1 MTINFNVDPYFD
13 DYEDAKGFLRVLFR
27 PSYSVQARELTQ
39 LQTILQEQVSRFG
52 DHIFKNGSMVIPGS
66 VNVDNKVH
74 FMKLD
79 DLFNNES
86 VTSYLT
92 QFRSKIVTG
101 ETSGVKAVVI
111 DTSECSCMVPGDSD
125 IPTLYFK
132 IEDTAADGTTKRFIP
147 GETIT
152 ALAADN
158 TTTNNYRLETNQAN
172 DISVSIRTF
181 GDNGNVGTSY
191 AGDEVTDVL
200 GYGYGVEVKQ
210 GIYYVDGFF
219 VQNEELHLYI
229 GRFNNTPTARV
240 GFEVVEEIVTPEE
253 DPSLLDNAQGSNNFV
268 APGAHRYKIDLQLR
282 RLPVGSIDE
291 IKFIELLRVVNGRV
305 QHKVEK
311 ATYSEIEKTFAR
323 RTFDESGNYEV
334 NKFRLSVREHLSEND
349 NGGVYPVRPDT
360 NVDPLQTYGNE
371 DQIVLVIDPGKAYVN
386 GYEVEGTI
394 SQFIAVDKARPVNGD
409 EGGHIVRLDDQPIAT
424 QVGNYVLVTKVLG
437 DPSIEDYVQL
447 YLYDGTSDQ
456 NIAGTDIGTATNQ
469 TKSAPIGTA
478 RVRGIELSDTNYT
491 SPATYRLSLFDI
503 HMDEG
508 YTFERDVRWM
518 TDTPNNPVPFT
529 VYIEVDHENGSKIA
543 VDGSIAATS
552 TGSTITGSGTRFVD
566 DFKIGDPVYGG
577 TELLGWVTAV
587 NSQTELVFGGVQ
599 GSGTVSNVLGE
610 QIFRGI
616 SRLNEADKSSLIFP
630 TGYDATR
637 TLLGYDTATGQ
648 DVIKSSTQ
656 VVRRQQTISSDLNS
670 VVTLQLANQNEF
682 FLSESDLENF
692 FLIDQTTNEVEVI
705 SSSDI
710 SFVNPATR
718 KEVTINVSNPSRSYF
733 FIYSVLQV
741 NAAASARTKQKATT
755 TQTFTTRKN
764 STAKRLKL
772 GHADIFEIVSVKM
785 NAGDF
790 DQTDFSNAI
799 DITDRYRLDNGQR
812 ATHYQAGEAILKDGA
827 TSPSGSVQ
835 IEYVYYAYGNA
846 GNYFSV
852 DSYVDTDYEDIPA
865 FEIQTSTGNTIT
877 TFLHDAIDYR
887 PVIEGANAYHPE
899 LPKIGTDF
907 NTSISYYVPRQDK
920 IVLDSVGRVNVVK
933 GVPSINPRQPEDPK
947 EGMVLATLLMP
958 AYTKNS
964 ADVKIFQR
972 DNRRYTMKD
981 IGNIERRVANLEY
994 YVSLNMLE
1002 KETQAYTIKDGVTGL
1017 DRFKNGFIVDPF
1029 LGHGIGDVQHPDYRI
1044 SVDKSKGVL
1053 RPMHFTEAV
1062 EIIENLESTQQ
1073 RTSRN
1078 YQRTGDILTLPYT
1091 EERFIFNPNG
1101 SRTIDV
1107 NPYKIGAF
1115 KGEVTLNPAG
1125 DNWKETDR
1133 RPDLQ
1138 VSDDNGFDA
1147 IQYLAEELG
1156 VTGTEWEEWQ
1166 NNWTG
1171 RSVERERWE
1180 TGNRNQRRQT
1190 VTGYERTT
1198 VTETGTA
1205 SREGIRTSLTSS
1217 VNSMDYGDRIVDV
1230 SYMPYIRP
1238 RPVLYTVKNLKANTR
1253 FFSFF
1258 DDTRVD
1264 AEYIQ
1269 PADIFKVTKQ
1279 TGAVQN
1285 VWNPTLVNNQ
1295 ILADSTARAYNG
1307 EIQPSYSIGDVIR
1320 NPVHLPVVIQSIA
1333 NVTNPT
1339 GAQSFSLTVADATGI
1354 SVGHH
1359 VELYNLAPERTSPSA
1374 PSLDAF
1380 AGRSFRTTITNPTKN
1395 TSREINRKRFLVS
1408 NVSGT
1413 TVTLRNIDGTLV
1425 EPFSAY
1431 DSTAY
1436 AAGDGARLQ
1445 RLQASGVVAFEGVAE
1460 SDDTKFI
1467 HVVNIKNG
1475 FAIGEN
1481 ISGDADIGGGSRNQA
1496 VLNEINGNSVNT
1508 SLPVMKK
1515 VGDAIRTDL
1524 WGSCV
1529 GTFFIPEG
1537 TFRTG
1542 ERSLKFIDNISNSD
1556 ADFDSKGTAIYAAT
1570 GLTLAKERTV
1580 VNSRDIQFVEDRLY
1594 EEIPIRRTTTST
1606 RQLYSFYTGHDPV
1619 AQTFVVSSEGGAMV
1633 SSVDVYF
1640 SEAGNRPI
1648 TVEFRTTNNG
1658 VPTSKIIPFTTS
1670 TKNPEE
1676 INVSDDGSVPTNF
1689 KFAAPV
1695 YLLDNE
1701 TYALVVKTDEPGCQ
1715 MFVSELGKT
1724 DIVTQ
1729 NIITSQPL
1737 TGSLYLSQ
1745 NSREF
1750 EVNPLL
1756 DMKFT
1761 MYRCEFDTSI
1771 RATVELKATPPLNAN
1786 LVRDPFEFAPNS
1798 SKVRVYHRN
1807 HGFSAG
1813 DTVVISEVADGFYGA
1828 SSNLQGAP
1836 APLLN
1841 GSHTVQ
1847 SDGITNNSFI
1857 IELATQDAN
1866 GNSLLTGTIADFV
1879 NGRYGGVGVKATRQL
1894 WADYQFIKSNDVAFQ
1909 DTTLQWYVDAED
1921 ASGSRTGYQA
1931 TLANETHEFPNRQ
1944 IVKSFENQ
1952 RILTQSPLIKAP
1964 SLKIRANM
1972 SSGNSA
1978 VSPIIDLQKLSVYAI
1993 QNLIDNQNA
2002 DALNVDELDSKV
2014 ILNDNTIVAGDAVLA
2029 GTGTITSSNSTNTVT
2044 GVGTKFETE
2053 VRVGDIIRSSA
2064 GAAVGV
2070 VSQINSDTD
2079 LDLYVVG
2086 QVTLTGAQYSI
2097 VAPGEL
2103 RATNT
2108 NGKGTLKVWIDS
2120 ADNAMANITIGSQM
2134 KLNNFS
2140 FLTGTY
2146 QVENILEYA
2155 NSARYAGSNDGNVVE
2170 LTLTGELPVKNTNT
2184 VFVNLIHDFI
2194 EFELSGSY
2202 TISSGSDVLNAA
2214 GVTQAQLTSEVNA
2227 GDLIVAFDDYEV
2239 TTPFGANLEYMTRQV
2254 LGTVDAVGTD
2264 IALTANATITPNTPN
2279 RAYVRKSLTDW
2290 EVVELVGFVDDY
2302 APTGATNAANYVTR
2316 PLVLQEP
2323 ADSIRW
2329 IFEANIPQY
2338 TTLQVWY
2345 KTYTAGDNP
2354 EVLRWRQAEFNP
2366 LTKDAVD
2373 IFSEREVNV
2382 IDIDEFTI
2390 VQMKFVMKSSNST
2403 YVPKVRNL
2411 RMITHS

>member
-13 DYEDAKGFLRVLFR
+13 DYDAAKGFLRVLFR
-27 PSYSVQARELTQ
+27 PGYSVQGRELTQ

-101 ETSGVKAVVI
+101 ETSGVKAVII
-111 DTSECSCMVPGDSD
+111 DTSECNCMVAGDSD

-152 ALAADN
+152 AYAADN
-158 TTTNNYRLETNQAN
+158 TVTNNYRLETNQAN
-172 DISVSIRTF
+172 DVSVSIRTF

-191 AGDEVTDVL
+191 NGDEVTDVL

-210 GIYYVDGFF
+210 GIYYIDGFF

-268 APGAHRYKIDLQLR
+268 APGAHRYKIALQMK
-282 RLPVGSIDE
+282 RLDIGSIDE
-291 IKFIELLRVVNGRV
+291 IKFIELLRVVKGRV

-311 ATYSEIEKTFAR
+311 ATYNEIEKTFAR

-334 NKFRLSVREHLSEND
+334 NKFRLSVREHLD
-349 NGGVYPVRPDT
+349 LDGNGGVYPPQPLVGI
-360 NVDPLQTYGNE
+360 DPLQTYGNE
-371 DQIVLVIDPGKAYVN
+371 DQIALVIDPGKAYVN

-409 EGGHIVRLDDQPIAT
+409 EGNHIVRLDDQPVAT
-424 QVGNYVLVTKVLG
+424 QVGNYCLVTKVLG
-437 DPSIEDYVQL
+437 DPSIEDYVKL
-447 YLYDGTSDQ
+447 YLYDGTSSQ
-456 NIAGTDIGTATNQ
+456 NIAGTSIGTATNQ
-469 TKSAPIGTA
+469 SKSAPIGTA
-478 RVRGIELSDTNYT
+478 RVRGIELADSSYAY
-491 SPATYRLSLFDI
+491 PATYRLSLFDI
-503 HMDEG
+503 QMDEG

-529 VYIEVDHENGSKIA
+529 VYMELDHANGAKVSA
-543 VDGSIAATS
+543 DGSISSSS
-552 TGSTITGSGTRFVD
+552 TGNTITGSGTRFVD
-566 DFKIGDPVYGG
+566 DFKVGDPVFGG
-577 TELLGWVTAV
+577 SVYLGLVTDV
-587 NSQTELVFGGVQ
+587 ISQT
-599 GSGTVSNVLGE
+599 SMDITGTVSSALGE
-610 QIFRGI
+610 SLFRGI
-616 SRLNEADKSSLIFP
+616 SRLYEPEKASLIFP

-656 VVRRQQTISSDLNS
+656 VVRRQQTIASDLNS

-682 FLSESDLENF
+682 FLSNSDLENF
-692 FLIDQTTNEVEVI
+692 FLIDQTTNEVEEI
-705 SSSDI
+705 TASDI

-718 KEVTINVSNPSRSYF
+718 KEITISVSNPSRSYF
-733 FIYSVLQV
+733 FIYSVLQI

-755 TQTFTTRKN
+755 TQNFLTRKN
-764 STAKRLKL
+764 ATAKRLKL
-772 GHADIFEIVSVKM
+772 DHADIYEIVSVKM
-785 NAGDF
+785 IPGDF
-790 DQTDFSNAI
+790 AATDFSNAI
-799 DITDRYRLDNGQR
+799 DVTNRYRLDNGQR
-812 ATHYQAGEAILKDGA
+812 ATHYQAGTAILRDGA
-827 TSPSGSVQ
+827 TPASGAIQV
-835 IEYVYYAYGNA
+835 EYTYYAYGNA

-852 DSYVDTDYEDIPA
+852 DSYIDTDYEDIPD
-865 FEIQTSTGNTIT
+865 FEIQTPEGNTIT

-887 PVIEGANAYHPE
+887 PVIEGLNAYHPE

-907 NTSISYYVPRQDK
+907 NTSLSYYVPRQDK
-920 IVLDSVGRVNVVK
+920 IVLDSVGRINVVK

-958 AYTKNS
+958 AYTKQAS
-964 ADVKIFQR
+964 DVKIFQR

-1029 LGHGIGDVQHPDYRI
+1029 LGHGIGDVQHPDYRV

-1062 EIIENLESTQQ
+1062 DIIENLESTQQ
-1073 RTSRN
+1073 RASRN
-1078 YQRTGDILTLPYT
+1078 YQRTGDVLTLPYT
-1091 EERFIFNPNG
+1091 EERFIFNPNA

-1138 VSDDNGFDA
+1138 VTDDNGFDA

-1171 RSVERERWE
+1171 RSVERETWE

-1217 VNSMDYGDRIVDV
+1217 VNTMDYGDRVVDV

-1253 FFSFF
+1253 FYSFF

-1264 AEYIQ
+1264 SDFMQ
-1269 PADIFKVTKQ
+1269 PADVFKVTKQ
-1279 TGAVQN
+1279 TGAVAN
-1285 VWNPTLVNNQ
+1285 VWDPTLVNNA

-1307 EIQPSYSIGDVIR
+1307 EIQPAFSIGDVVR
-1320 NPVHLPVVIQSIA
+1320 NATHTAVTIQSIA

-1339 GAQSFSLTVADATGI
+1339 GATSFTVTVSDATGI
-1354 SVGHH
+1354 SIGHH
-1359 VELYNLAPERTSPSA
+1359 VTMYNLSAERASPTA
-1374 PSLDAF
+1374 PSLDDNAVTQ
-1380 AGRSFRTTITNPTKN
+1380 SFRTTITDPTKN
-1395 TSREINRKRFLVS
+1395 TSSEINRRRFLVS
-1408 NVSGT
+1408 NVSGN

-1425 EPFSAY
+1425 QPFSAY
-1431 DSTAY
+1431 DNTAY
-1436 AAGDGARLQ
+1436 AAGDGGRLL
-1445 RLQASGVVAFEGVAE
+1445 RLRASGVVAFEGVAE
-1460 SDDTKFI
+1460 SADTKYV

-1481 ISGDADIGGGSRNQA
+1481 ISGDVDIGGGSRNQA

-1515 VGDAIRTDL
+1515 VGDAIRTDT
-1524 WGSCV
+1524 WGSCIGV
-1529 GTFFIPEG
+1529 FFIPEA

-1556 ADFDSKGTAIYAAT
+1556 ADFDSKGSAIYAAT

-1619 AQTFVVSSEGGAMV
+1619 AQTFVVSSEGGAMI
-1633 SSVDVYF
+1633 SSIDVFF

-1648 TVEFRTTNNG
+1648 TVELRTTNNG
-1658 VPTSKIIPFTTS
+1658 VPTSKIMPFTTV

-1676 INVSDDGSVPTNF
+1676 VNLSDDGSVATNF
-1689 KFAAPV
+1689 KFGAPV

-1724 DIVTQ
+1724 DVVTQ

-1750 EVNPLL
+1750 EINPLL

-1761 MYRCEFDTSI
+1761 MYRCEFDTSV
-1771 RATVELKATPPLNAN
+1771 RATVELKATPPLNSN
-1786 LVRDPFEFAPNS
+1786 LVRDPFEFAPNTTN
-1798 SKVRVYHRN
+1798 VRVYHRN

-1813 DTVVISEVADGFYGA
+1813 DTVVISGVAEGYYGS
-1828 SSNLQGAP
+1828 SSNTVGVP

-1847 SDGITNNSFI
+1847 ATGITTNSFI
-1857 IELATQDAN
+1857 IDMQTSDSN
-1866 GNSLLTGTIADFV
+1866 GNTLLSGTTADFV
-1879 NGRYGGVGVKATRQL
+1879 KGRYGGVNIKSTRQL
-1894 WADYQFIKSNDVAFQ
+1894 WADYQFIKSNDIAWQ
-1909 DTTLQWYVDAED
+1909 DTTLSWFVDAED
-1921 ASGSRTGYQA
+1921 ASGSRTGYQP
-1931 TLANETHEFPNRQ
+1931 TLANETHEFPTRQ

-1952 RILTQSPLIKAP
+1952 VVLTAAPLIKAP
-1964 SLKIRANM
+1964 SLKIRAQM

-1978 VSPIIDLQKLSVYAI
+1978 VSPIIDLQKLAVYAI
-1993 QNLIDNQNA
+1993 QNLIDNKTA
-2002 DALNVDELDSKV
+2002 ASLNVEELDSNV

-2029 GTGTITSSNSTNTVT
+2029 GTGTIVSTNSTNIV
-2044 GVGTKFETE
+2044 GGFGTKFQTE
-2053 VRVGDIIRSSA
+2053 VRVGDIIRTTSGDA
-2064 GAAVGV
+2064 IGV
-2070 VSQINSDTD
+2070 VSFINGDDD
-2079 LDLYVVG
+2079 LELHVVG
-2086 QVTLTGAQYSI
+2086 QVGYSGAYQI
-2097 VAPGEL
+2097 VAPGQMQV
-2103 RATNT
+2103 TNA
-2108 NGKGTLKVWIDS
+2108 NNKGNLKIWIDS
-2120 ADNAMANITIGSQM
+2120 ADNAMANITIGSQIN
-2134 KLNNFS
+2134 LNNFS

-2170 LTLTGELPVKNTNT
+2170 LTLTGSLPVLNSST
-2184 VFVNLIHDFI
+2184 VFVNLIHDFV
-2194 EFELSGSY
+2194 EFEMSGSY
-2202 TISSGSDVLNAA
+2202 TISNGSDVLNAA
-2214 GVTQAQLTSEVNA
+2214 GVTPTQLDAEVDV
-2227 GDLIVAFDDYEV
+2227 GDTIVAFDDYEV
-2239 TTPFGANLEYMTRQV
+2239 TTPFGSGLEYMTRTV
-2254 LGTVDAVGTD
+2254 LGTVDAVGADVT
-2264 IALTANATITPNTPN
+2264 LTANSTITPNTPN
-2279 RAYVRKSLTDW
+2279 RCFVRKSLTNW
-2290 EVVELVGFVDDY
+2290 EVAELSGFVDDY

-2316 PLVLQEP
+2316 PLVLSEP

-2329 IFEANIPQY
+2329 IFEANIPQNAI
-2338 TTLQVWY
+2338 LQIWY

-2354 EVLRWRQAEFNP
+2354 EVIRWNQAAFNP

-2373 IFSEREVNV
+2373 IYSEREVNV
-2382 IDIDEFTI
+2382 ENIDEFTI